1 MRQPISQRQYIDG
14 LVATV
19 RVDGSAVTT
28 SYAQTGLL
36 AGKHIAD
43 VKKGAG
49 ADSNLVT
56 IKFKHP
62 FGIAPEVLIQE
73 ITLNCVARVESVDLD
88 EIAIRTL
95 QSDYTT
101 KADDCDFVIFAYGTE
116 GIREGKY

>member
-1 MRQPISQRQYIDG
+1 MRQPVSQRQFTDG

-19 RVDGSAVTT
+19 GVDGSEVTT
-28 SYAQTGLL
+28 DYAQAGLT
-36 AGKHIAD
+36 AGKYIAD
-43 VKKGAG
+43 VKKGTA

-56 IKFKHP
+56 IRFKDP

-73 ITLNCVARVESVDLD
+73 KTLNCVARVESVGLQ

-95 QSDYTT
+95 QSNY
-101 KADDCDFVIFAYGTE
+101 ASQANDCDFVMFVYGTE